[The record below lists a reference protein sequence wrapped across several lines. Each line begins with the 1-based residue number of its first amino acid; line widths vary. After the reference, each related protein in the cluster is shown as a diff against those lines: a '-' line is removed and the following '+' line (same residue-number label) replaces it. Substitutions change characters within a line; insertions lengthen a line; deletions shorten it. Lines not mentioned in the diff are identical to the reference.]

1 MLGKCNSNI
10 IGRHFYTGV
19 RMNKQQVLKYLKAMD
34 RFIIE
39 VMDGAT
45 DKKQDHVSMHLDD
58 LENIE
63 DGLTMA
69 IEFLEG
75 KE

>member
-1 MLGKCNSNI
+1 VTKE
-10 IGRHFYTGV
+10 
-19 RMNKQQVLKYLKAMD
+19 QVLKYLKAMD

-39 VMDGAT
+39 AMDGAT

-63 DGLTMA
+63 DVLVMA
-69 IEFLEG
+69 INYLENE
-75 KE
+75 K

>member
-1 MLGKCNSNI
+1 VTKE
-10 IGRHFYTGV
+10 
-19 RMNKQQVLKYLKAMD
+19 QVLKYLKAMD

-39 VMDGAT
+39 AMDGAT

-63 DGLTMA
+63 DVLVMA
-69 IEFLEG
+69 IEFFENE
-75 KE
+75 K